1 MSLHLPI
8 QGVVDRS
15 EQFTYPP
22 FLFTPVINPKPPHN
36 VIQILATRV
45 DGSYGAE
52 ASDPAW
58 FPPSVNPRVAVCH
71 ILSSYASSRCIRGG
85 GYF

>member
-15 EQFTYPP
+15 E
-22 FLFTPVINPKPPHN
+22 LFKYEPLLLKPVIDPNTN
-36 VIQILATRV
+36 IEIQILATQP
-45 DGSYGAE
+45 DGPYGTDPN
-52 ASDPAW
+52 DPAW
-58 FPPSVNPRVAVCH
+58 FSPSVNPRVAVCH
-71 ILSSYASSRCIRGG
+71 ILSSYAAARCSRGG

>member
-22 FLFTPVINPKPPHN
+22 FLFTDVINKKTN
-36 VIQILATRV
+36 TVIQILATRV
-45 DGSYGAE
+45 DGSYGTE
-52 ASDPAW
+52 AGDPAW

-71 ILSSYASSRCIRGG
+71 ILSSNAAARCSRGG

>member
-8 QGVVDRS
+8 QDVVDRS
-15 EQFTYPP
+15 ELFTYPP
-22 FLFTPVINPKPPHN
+22 FLRTPVIDKQTNK
-36 VIQILATRV
+36 VIQILATQV

-52 ASDPAW
+52 PSDPAW

-71 ILSSYASSRCIRGG
+71 ILSSYAVSRCSRGG